1 MMRWIMGVI
10 TISRG
15 SYSKGKE
22 VAQKVAQKLGYECIA
37 REIILEASEEFNIPE
52 IKLIRAIHDS
62 PSILNSFTYG
72 KEKYIA
78 YIQEALLKH
87 LQKDNVVYHGL
98 AGHFFVRGI
107 SHVLKVRVI
116 ADLEERI
123 RLEMEREGISKKEAS
138 RILKKDDMERKKWSK
153 HLYGIDT
160 WDPSLYD
167 LVLHIH
173 KHKITVDD
181 AVDVICHAARLKH
194 FQTTPESQKAMD
206 DLVLS
211 SEVKAALIDTK
222 PDIEV
227 SANNGVVHI
236 ETEASLDQEPILI
249 QKMEKIA
256 KAIPG
261 VKEIRIKVLPI
272 TPYRR

>member
-1 MMRWIMGVI
+1 MI

-15 SYSKGKE
+15 SYSRGKE
-22 VAQKVAQKLGYECIA
+22 VAEKVAQELGYECIA
-37 REIILEASEEFNIPE
+37 REIILEASEEFNMPE
-52 IKLIRAIHDS
+52 IKLIRAIHDA
-62 PSILNSFTYG
+62 PSILNRFVYG

-87 LQKDNVVYHGL
+87 LQKDNVIYHGL

-107 SHVLKVRVI
+107 SHVLKVRII

-138 RILKKDDMERKKWSK
+138 HILKKDDKERKKWSE

-160 WDPSLYD
+160 WDPTLYD

-173 KHKITVDD
+173 KITVDD
-181 AVDVICHAARLKH
+181 AVDIICHVARLKH
-194 FQTTPESQKAMD
+194 FQMTPESQKAMD
-206 DLVLS
+206 DLALS
-211 SEVKAALIDTK
+211 AEVKAALIDTK

-227 SANNGVVHI
+227 SADNGVVHI
-236 ETEASLDQEPILI
+236 GTEAPLVQESIWT
-249 QKMEKIA
+249 QKIEKIA

-272 TPYRR
+272 TPYRH